1 MEEKP
6 SDIPKKYFSISEVAR
21 MLDVNPSLIRFWE
34 SEFELLKPQKNKKG
48 DRRFT
53 QKDIADLKLIY
64 QLVKVKGFTLEGA
77 KEHIRQHAQDT
88 RERIRLRDSLIKLK
102 KVLEAIRD
110 QIDD

>member
-1 MEEKP
+1 MDEKP
-6 SDIPKKYFSISEVAR
+6 SDIKKKYHSISEVAA

-34 SEFELLKPQKNKKG
+34 SEFEVLKPQKNKKG

-77 KEHIRQHAQDT
+77 KEHIRQNSRDT
-88 RERIRLRDSLIKLK
+88 RERIRLKDSLLRLK

-110 QIDD
+110 HIED